1 MSIGFQIRW
10 VRESKKWKQEDLAKR
25 TGITQARISN
35 YENDT
40 REPTRKN
47 LQKIADALG
56 KPIEFFYQEAE
67 LKVKEKSVGYKVG
80 IPSHF
85 KIPIV
90 GRVFAE
96 KPVLMEENIE
106 GYLELRGDFAL
117 KVLSHCMA
125 PTINSGDIIIVRQQ
139 ETAENGDVV
148 IAVIDGEQT
157 LKRFYKKGAQITL
170 KPDNPN
176 YKPIQPKKVKII
188 GKVVKCI
195 KSC

>member
-10 VRESKKWKQEDLAKR
+10 ARESKKLTQQELAKR
-25 TGITQARISN
+25 IGIPRETISH
-35 YENDT
+35 YENDKMT
-40 REPTRKN
+40 PGAAN
-47 LQKIADALG
+47 LKKIADALD
-56 KPIEFFYQEAE
+56 KPVDYFFQKTE
-67 LKVKEKSVGYKVG
+67 LRVKEKSVGYKTA
-80 IPSHF
+80 IPSQF
-85 KIPIV
+85 NIPIV
-90 GRVFAE
+90 GHVDAE
-96 KPVLMEENIE
+96 RPVLMEENIE

-117 KVLSHCMA
+117 KVLNHCMS
-125 PTINSGDIIIVRQQ
+125 PTISSGDIIVVRQQ
-139 ETAENGDVV
+139 PTANNGDIV
-148 IAVIDGEQT
+148 IAVADGEQT

>member
-10 VRESKKWKQEDLAKR
+10 ARESKKWKQEDLAKR
-25 TGITQARISN
+25 TGINQARISN
-35 YENDT
+35 YENDV

-56 KPIEFFYQEAE
+56 KPIEFFYKEVE
-67 LKVKEKSVGYKVG
+67 LKIKEKSVGYKTAL
-80 IPSHF
+80 PSQF
-85 KIPIV
+85 NIPIV
-90 GRVFAE
+90 GHVDAE
-96 KPVLMEENIE
+96 RPVLMEENIE

-117 KVLSHCMA
+117 KVLNHCMS
-125 PTINSGDIIIVRQQ
+125 PTISNGDIIVVRQQ
-139 ETAENGDVV
+139 STANNGDIV
-148 IAVIDGEQT
+148 IAVADGEQT

>member
-35 YENDT
+35 YENDV

-56 KPIEFFYQEAE
+56 KPIEFFYKEVE
-67 LKVKEKSVGYKVG
+67 LKIKEKSVGYKTAL
-80 IPSHF
+80 PSQF
-85 KIPIV
+85 NIPIV
-90 GRVFAE
+90 GHVDAE
-96 KPVLMEENIE
+96 RPVLMEENIE

-117 KVLSHCMA
+117 KVLNHCMS
-125 PTINSGDIIIVRQQ
+125 PTISNGDIIVVRQQ
-139 ETAENGDVV
+139 STANNGDIV
-148 IAVIDGEQT
+148 IAVADGEQT

>member
-35 YENDT
+35 YENDV

-56 KPIEFFYQEAE
+56 KPIEFFYKEVE
-67 LKVKEKSVGYKVG
+67 LKIKEKSVGYKTA
-80 IPSHF
+80 IPSQF
-85 KIPIV
+85 NIPII

-117 KVLSHCMA
+117 KVLNHCMA
-125 PTINSGDIIIVRQQ
+125 PTINSGDIIVVRQQ
-139 ETAENGDVV
+139 ETAENGDIVV
-148 IAVIDGEQT
+148 AVIDGEQT
-157 LKRFYKKGAQITL
+157 LKRFYKKGTQITL
-170 KPDNPN
+170 KPDNPK
-176 YKPIQPKKVKII
+176 YKSIHPKEVKII